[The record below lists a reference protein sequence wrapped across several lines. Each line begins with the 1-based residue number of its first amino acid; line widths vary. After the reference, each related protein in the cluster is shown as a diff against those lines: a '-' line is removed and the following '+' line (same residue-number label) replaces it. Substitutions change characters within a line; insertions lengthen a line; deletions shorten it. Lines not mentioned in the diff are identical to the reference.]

1 MTPAHILAAVDQF
14 PQDDDVLARALEIA
28 ALQGGRLD
36 VVHVVDLP
44 GCGTDAADARTLAG
58 QAADAARARIE
69 AALTRLGAASADVEI
84 RIEAG
89 SPAPRLIAICDDV
102 QPDLVVM
109 RAHER
114 ARITERLLG
123 STTER
128 LVAAGQVPVLVV
140 KRPVDRPYGRALIA
154 TDGKDD
160 AAGAIAQVA
169 TLLPG
174 VALRLV
180 QAVHIPP
187 QLKEA
192 MLRVGTDQAA
202 LTAHRDA
209 LAASASTD
217 LRALAGR
224 VTPRPSTQVLRGD
237 PATALIRATR
247 NPKVDLIVLGP
258 GPTSLIRR
266 AFIGS
271 VTRRVLRE
279 GACDVLICRPQQPG
293 D

>member
-1 MTPAHILAAVDQF
+1 MTPRRILAAVDQF
-14 PQDDDVLARALEIA
+14 PQDDDVLARALDLA
-28 ALQGGRLD
+28 ALPGGRLD

-44 GCGTDAADARTLAG
+44 GCGTDQVGADALAG
-58 QAADAARARIE
+58 QAADAARARIG
-69 AALTRLGAASADVEI
+69 AALARLGATSADVEI
-84 RIEAG
+84 RIDAG
-89 SPAPRLIAICDDV
+89 SPALRLIAICDEV

-114 ARITERLLG
+114 ARISERILG

-140 KRPVDRPYGRALIA
+140 KRPVERPYGRVLIA
-154 TDGKDD
+154 TDGTDD
-160 AAGAIAQVA
+160 AAGAVA
-169 TLLPG
+169 LVAGLLPG
-174 VALRLV
+174 AALALV
-180 QAVHIPP
+180 RAVHIPP

-192 MLRVGTDQAA
+192 MLRVGSDQAA

-209 LAASASTD
+209 LAASASAD
-217 LRALAGR
+217 LRALAASL
-224 VTPRPSTQVLRGD
+224 TPRPTTRVLRGD

-271 VTRRVLRE
+271 VTRRLLRE

>member
-1 MTPAHILAAVDQF
+1 MTPTRILAAVDQF
-14 PQDDDVLARALEIA
+14 PQDDAVLARALEIA
-28 ALQGGRLD
+28 ALQGARLD
-36 VVHVVDLP
+36 VVHIVDLP
-44 GCGTDAADARTLAG
+44 GCGPDPARADALAG
-58 QAADAARARIE
+58 QAADAARARIG
-69 AALTRLGAASADVEI
+69 AALERLGAGGSDVEV
-84 RIEAG
+84 RIETG
-89 SPAPRLIAICDDV
+89 SPALRLIAICDEV
-102 QPDLVVM
+102 KPGLVVM

-114 ARITERLLG
+114 ARISERILG

-140 KRPVDRPYGRALIA
+140 KREVDRPYGRVLIA

-160 AAGAIAQVA
+160 AAGAVA
-169 TLLPG
+169 LVAALLPG
-174 VALRLV
+174 AALGLV
-180 QAVHIPP
+180 RAVHIAP

-192 MLRVGTDQAA
+192 MLRVGSDQAA

-209 LAASASTD
+209 LAASARAD
-217 LRALAGR
+217 LRALAASL
-224 VTPRPSTQVLRGD
+224 TPRPTTRVLRGD

-271 VTRRVLRE
+271 VTRRLLRE
-279 GACDVLICRPQQPG
+279 GACDVLISCPEPPG